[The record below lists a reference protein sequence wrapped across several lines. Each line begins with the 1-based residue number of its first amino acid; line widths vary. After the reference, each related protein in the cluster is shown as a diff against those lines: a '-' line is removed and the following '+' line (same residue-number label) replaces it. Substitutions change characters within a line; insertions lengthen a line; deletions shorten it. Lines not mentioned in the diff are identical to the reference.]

1 MNKYNTFWKRLLAAL
16 IDSLILLPLTLITT
30 YAEATENKF
39 IFLFTISIFSILNSA
54 YFIILHGK
62 YGQTPGKRITGIQ
75 VVDKNEIL
83 LIGFKR
89 AVIRESPWIIAYV
102 IVFIHL
108 VISLLLTNQINLT
121 KAKEES
127 NDFIST
133 SSFVW
138 IFVELITM
146 LLNHKRRALHD
157 YLAGSVVIR
166 KDYLV
171 RHTTEHM

>member
-1 MNKYNTFWKRLLAAL
+1 MNKYNTFWKRLVAAL
-16 IDSLILLPLTLITT
+16 IDSLILLPLTLITA
-30 YAEATENKF
+30 YAEATENNF
-39 IFLFTISIFSILNSA
+39 IFLFSISIFSVLNSA
-54 YFIILHGK
+54 YFIFLHGK
-62 YGQTPGKRITGIQ
+62 YGQTLGKRITGIQ
-75 VVDKNEIL
+75 VLDKDEIL
-83 LIGFKR
+83 FIGIKR
-89 AVIRESPWIIAYV
+89 AIIRESPGIITYM

-108 VISLLLTNQINLT
+108 IVSLLLTHQINLT

-157 YLAGSVVIR
+157 YLAGSIVIR